1 MTVVVVLGAP
11 GAGKGTQAVVL
22 RDRLGLPHVA
32 TGDLFRAAVRNGSR
46 LGLKARRY
54 MDAGQLVP
62 DGITIDMLRER
73 LERPDAR
80 AGAILDGFPRTAAQ
94 AAALDR
100 LLDERGAAVEV
111 ALLIDVPAAELI
123 ERLAGRWICE
133 AAGHVYH
140 ELTNPPGEPGVCD
153 IDGSRLIQRAD
164 DQADT
169 VRARLD
175 GQLGALDAVVD
186 HYRAAGV
193 LRRVDGRLPIGEVSE
208 ATIAA
213 LRTSAPA

>member
-1 MTVVVVLGAP
+1 MTVVVLLGAP
-11 GAGKGTQAVVL
+11 GAGKGTQAAVL
-22 RDRLGLPHVA
+22 RDHLGLPHVA
-32 TGDLFRAAVRNGSR
+32 TGDLFRAAVRSCSR
-46 LGLKARRY
+46 LGLKVRRY

-73 LERPDAR
+73 LERSDAR

-100 LLDERGAAVEV
+100 LLTERGTAVDV
-111 ALLIDVPAAELI
+111 ALLIDVPADELVQ
-123 ERLAGRWICE
+123 RLAGRWICE
-133 AAGHVYH
+133 VAGHVYH
-140 ELTNPPGEPGVCD
+140 EHTNPPKQPGVCD

-169 VRARLD
+169 VRARLQ

-193 LRRVDGRLPIGEVSE
+193 LRRVDGRLPIGEVSA

-213 LRTSAPA
+213 LQARARA

>member
-1 MTVVVVLGAP
+1 MTVVVLLGAP
-11 GAGKGTQAVVL
+11 GAGKGTQAAVL
-22 RDRLGLPHVA
+22 RDHLGLPHVA
-32 TGDLFRAAVRNGSR
+32 TGDLFRAAVRSCSR
-46 LGLKARRY
+46 LGLKVRRY

-73 LERPDAR
+73 LERSDAR

-100 LLDERGAAVEV
+100 LLTERGTAVDV
-111 ALLIDVPAAELI
+111 ALLIDVPADELVQ
-123 ERLAGRWICE
+123 RLAGRWICE
-133 AAGHVYH
+133 VAGHVYH
-140 ELTNPPGEPGVCD
+140 EHTNPPKQPGVCD

-169 VRARLD
+169 VRARLQ
-175 GQLGALDAVVD
+175 GQLGALEAVVD

-213 LRTSAPA
+213 LQTGARA